1 MKRLL
6 LITLF
11 VSVGLSQN
19 RVNVNNLVQ
28 YGDKIFRETDDRPFN
43 GMVFDISKETGNKI
57 LEYKMLKGVKNGIYK
72 EWYPNGTIKTKGKY
86 LNGIEDRMWSIWYQ
100 NGQKEREGR
109 YKDGVKDGLW
119 SEWDL
124 NGKIKEEVRYSG
136 DYKIEETIYSYYEN
150 GNNKS
155 KEKRA
160 NGKRNGLF
168 TYWNENGLKLKEGK
182 YRNGLMEGEWYF
194 LVFNKEKE
202 KWRSLKGSFK
212 SGDGGNP
219 NKISGVPLNG
229 RNGLF
234 TGFYSNGQKKSIR
247 NYKDGVLDGL
257 TTDWYE
263 NGQMSLQATFN
274 DGIMIGKIESWFD
287 DGTQEREYYNNDD
300 GTRDSTKLTIR
311 WYTNGQKRIEAYMT
325 TINGEAEW
333 RGAYTSWDE
342 DGNVQYEGTYLRNG
356 KWEGKD
362 FNWYENGQKR
372 NETTYKDGE
381 LISKEEWNRDGSV
394 KE

>member
-1 MKRLL
+1 
-6 LITLF
+6 
-11 VSVGLSQN
+11 
-19 RVNVNNLVQ
+19 
-28 YGDKIFRETDDRPFN
+28 
-43 GMVFDISKETGNKI
+43 
-57 LEYKMLKGVKNGIYK
+57 
-72 EWYPNGTIKTKGKY
+72 
-86 LNGIEDRMWSIWYQ
+86 
-100 NGQKEREGR
+100 
-109 YKDGVKDGLW
+109 
-119 SEWDL
+119 
-124 NGKIKEEVRYSG
+124 
-136 DYKIEETIYSYYEN
+136 
-150 GNNKS
+150 
-155 KEKRA
+155 
-160 NGKRNGLF
+160 
-168 TYWNENGLKLKEGK
+168 
-182 YRNGLMEGEWYF
+182 MEGEWYF

-263 NGQMSLQATFN
+263 NGQMRLQATFN